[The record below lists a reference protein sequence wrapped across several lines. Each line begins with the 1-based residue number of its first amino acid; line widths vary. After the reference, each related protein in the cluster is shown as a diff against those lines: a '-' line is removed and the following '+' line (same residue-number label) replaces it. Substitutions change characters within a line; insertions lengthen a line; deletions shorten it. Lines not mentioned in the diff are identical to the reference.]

1 MRIIKTKSAEKTRSQ
16 NMHSSQSYGQN
27 TVTKFQIHRGDPVKW
42 KILNTILSISLVW
55 RHILTSS
62 LFCSFCFDN
71 TQLLAPIFWNLE
83 ELYFS
88 LPEGEV
94 RFLKSACTNS
104 HRPKKYF
111 MSLFVMWDGKEWIS
125 HAQPMTILK
134 SPTLSPHL
142 SNSTLAL
149 RSMLFQVTKM
159 LYKM

>member
-1 MRIIKTKSAEKTRSQ
+1 M
-16 NMHSSQSYGQN
+16 NL
-27 TVTKFQIHRGDPVKW
+27 KFCDS
-42 KILNTILSISLVW
+42 ILSITLA
-55 RHILTSS
+55 RMHILTSS
-62 LFCSFCFDN
+62 LFCWFCFDN

-104 HRPKKYF
+104 HQPKKYF

-134 SPTLSPHL
+134 SPTLNWHWILKCHDLEIGCWSLRQLTIHRQLRHL
-142 SNSTLAL
+142 PLFATESVMYSVAYGCLCMKLHVAWSKAVNSG
-149 RSMLFQVTKM
+149 
-159 LYKM
+159 